1 MREPS
6 QEASPEHFARE
17 PSVQDAPRGVCGSDR
32 ANMAYWMKAR
42 PRTSAW
48 KALHSTHGGARLRT
62 DACAVSLEG
71 GGVPAILGD
80 WKDMTGSFYGGS
92 VVRISDDHW
101 SVDGDTYVFLLG
113 ETLSDWQASR
123 QEFITLAGQRLLSVS
138 LPSLAQ

>member
-6 QEASPEHFARE
+6 REASPEHFARE

-62 DACAVSLEG
+62 DACAVSPEG
-71 GGVPAILGD
+71 GGVPA
-80 WKDMTGSFYGGS
+80 
-92 VVRISDDHW
+92 
-101 SVDGDTYVFLLG
+101 
-113 ETLSDWQASR
+113 E
-123 QEFITLAGQRLLSVS
+123 LAEAMPAGVEERAPRRG
-138 LPSLAQ
+138 LPV